1 MSAILIF
8 VFLLYAVLIIA
19 LVVGF
24 GSVKKFY
31 LKPET
36 PTLKFS
42 IVIPFRNEAE
52 NLPQLLQSIQLLDYP
67 FDLFELI
74 FVDDESN
81 DNSAQII
88 KSTLVN
94 SLINFNIINNKR
106 TSASP
111 KKDAISSAI
120 KLANFEWI
128 ITTDADCILTKFWL
142 LCYNNFIKVNNS
154 DFVVGPV
161 NYHKTFGWFQ
171 AFQTLDF
178 MSLQGTTIGAFGLKK
193 AFLCNGANLAYKKSL
208 FQNLNGFNGNDA
220 IASGDDVFLLQKAT
234 AAKQYK
240 IQYLKSEKAIVYTNP
255 VATVS
260 ELMAQRIRWASKA
273 TAYTSWFSVV
283 TAMVVFA
290 NNTALIIGMFFGI
303 IGWISTKTML
313 ILWIGK
319 AILDFFLLFKTTAFF
334 HQKAILKYFI
344 ISFLIYPFFNA
355 YVAFSSFFKG
365 YKWKNRSFNK

>member
-19 LVVGF
+19 LVAGF

-319 AILDFFLLFKTTAFF
+319 AILDFLLLYKTAAFF

>member
-220 IASGDDVFLLQKAT
+220 IASGDDVFLLQKST

-255 VATVS
+255 VATVN

-273 TAYTSWFSVV
+273 TAYTSWFSVI

-319 AILDFFLLFKTTAFF
+319 AILDFLLLYKTAAFF

>member
-19 LVVGF
+19 LVAGF

-319 AILDFFLLFKTTAFF
+319 AILDFLLLYKTAAFF

-365 YKWKNRSFNK
+365 YEWKNRSFNN